1 MKKYKKG
8 SKKLLNAWVIY
19 DWANSVYPLV
29 ISTAIF
35 PIFYGMVTEDYITF
49 LGYSFKNT
57 ALISY
62 ITAFAF
68 VILVFLSPL
77 LSGIADYT
85 GGKKFFM
92 KFFCYSG
99 SFACILL
106 YWFDIDNLNSSL
118 VYYFIALI
126 GFWAS
131 LVFYNSYLPEIAYP
145 EQQDK
150 LSAKGY
156 AMGYIGS
163 VILLLVNLI
172 MINYPE
178 HFGIIDSN
186 GVLAQNYYFLH
197 QFGLNNFFQDFTVYF
212 YQLEAMK
219 ISFIMVGV
227 WWFLFSQYTFYNL
240 PGRKYYKQLRLKK
253 NSSIENKNL
262 IFSGFHELKVVWD
275 ELKNNQ
281 TLKVFLTAFF
291 IYSIALQ
298 TVILVATYFG
308 EAEINWNE
316 GEKTFGLILSILLI
330 QLIAV
335 VGAILSAKISERI
348 GNLRT
353 LISLNIIWALICVFG
368 YYIETPTEFYIAAGL
383 VGLVMGGIQALSRS
397 TFSKFIPPTTN
408 NTSYF
413 SFYDVS
419 QKLSIVIGMTLFATI
434 DQITGSMRN
443 SILVFL
449 VFFVAGA
456 IILVRLNKK
465 IA

>member
-8 SKKLLNAWVIY
+8 SKKLLNAWAIY

-35 PIFYGMVTEDYITF
+35 PIFYGIITEDYITF

-85 GGKKFFM
+85 GGKKIFM

-131 LVFYNSYLPEIAYP
+131 LVFYNSYLPEIAHP

-150 LSAKGY
+150 VSAKGY

-172 MINYPE
+172 MINYPDY
-178 HFGIIDSN
+178 FGITDSN
-186 GVLAQNYYFLH
+186 GVVA
-197 QFGLNNFFQDFTVYF
+197 
-212 YQLEAMK
+212 EIKAMK

-240 PGRKYYKQLRLKK
+240 PGREYYKQLRLNN

-262 IFSGFHELKVVWD
+262 IFSGFHELKIVWD

-281 TLKVFLTAFF
+281 ILKVFLTAFF

-308 EAEINWNE
+308 EAEISWNE

-348 GNLRT
+348 GNLKT

-368 YYIETPTEFYIAAGL
+368 YYVETSTQFYIAAGL

-397 TFSKFIPPTTN
+397 TFSKFIPSTTN

-449 VFFVAGA
+449 MFFVAGA
-456 IILVRLNKK
+456 IILTRLNKK
-465 IA
+465 IT

>member
-8 SKKLLNAWVIY
+8 SKKLLNAWVVY

-131 LVFYNSYLPEIAYP
+131 LVFYNSYLPEIAYL

-150 LSAKGY
+150 VSARGY

-186 GVLAQNYYFLH
+186 GVVA
-197 QFGLNNFFQDFTVYF
+197 
-212 YQLEAMK
+212 EIKAMK
-219 ISFIMVGV
+219 MSFIMVGV

-335 VGAILSAKISERI
+335 AGAILSAKISERI

>member
-1 MKKYKKG
+1 MQKYKKG
-8 SKKLLNAWVIY
+8 SKKLLNAWVSY

-35 PIFYGMVTEDYITF
+35 PIYYGTLTDDYITF
-49 LGYSFKNT
+49 LGHSFKNT

-85 GGKKFFM
+85 GGKKNFM

-99 SFACILL
+99 SIACILL
-106 YWFDIDNLNSSL
+106 YWFDLNNLNSSL
-118 VYYFIALI
+118 TYYFIALI

-150 LSAKGY
+150 VSAKGY
-156 AMGYIGS
+156 AMGYLGS
-163 VILLLVNLI
+163 VILLLINLI
-172 MINYPE
+172 MINFPDL
-178 HFGIIDSN
+178 FGIIDSN
-186 GVLAQNYYFLH
+186 GVVA
-197 QFGLNNFFQDFTVYF
+197 
-212 YQLEAMK
+212 EIKAMK

-227 WWFLFSQYTFYNL
+227 WWFLFSQYTFYYL
-240 PGRKYYKQLRLKK
+240 PGRKYYKQIRLSDGAYKK
-253 NSSIENKNL
+253 DSNV
-262 IFSGFHELKVVWD
+262 IFSGFQELKSVWD
-275 ELKNNQ
+275 ELKDNQ
-281 TLKVFLTAFF
+281 TLKTFLTAFF

-308 EAEINWNE
+308 EAEISWNE
-316 GEKTFGLILSILLI
+316 GEKTGGLILSILLI
-330 QLIAV
+330 QLIAI
-335 VGAILSAKISERI
+335 VGAVLSAKMSDKI
-348 GNLRT
+348 GNLKT
-353 LISLNIIWALICVFG
+353 LIILNIIWALICIFA
-368 YYIETPTEFYIAAGL
+368 YYVETSTEFYIAAGF

-397 TFSKFIPPTTN
+397 TFSKLIPATTKT
-408 NTSYF
+408 TSYF
-413 SFYDVS
+413 SFYDIS

-443 SILVFL
+443 SILLFF

-456 IILVRLNKK
+456 IILIKLNKK
-465 IA
+465 TTLNSSIGIDIE

>member
-8 SKKLLNAWVIY
+8 SKKLLNAWAIY

-35 PIFYGMVTEDYITF
+35 PIFYGIITDDYIDF
-49 LGYSFKNT
+49 LGYTFKNT

-92 KFFCYSG
+92 KLFCYSG
-99 SFACILL
+99 SLACILL

-118 VYYFIALI
+118 IYYFIALI

-131 LVFYNSYLPEIAYP
+131 LVFYNSYLPDIAYH
-145 EQQDK
+145 EQQDRI
-150 LSAKGY
+150 SAKGY
-156 AMGYIGS
+156 ALGYFGS

-178 HFGIIDSN
+178 IFGIVDSN
-186 GVLAQNYYFLH
+186 GVVA
-197 QFGLNNFFQDFTVYF
+197 
-212 YQLEAMK
+212 EIKAMK
-219 ISFIMVGV
+219 MSFIMVGI
-227 WWFLFSQYTFYNL
+227 WWFLFSQYTFYYL
-240 PGRKYYKQLRLKK
+240 PGRKYFKKLRSAN
-253 NSSIENKNL
+253 NSTIKNKNL

-281 TLKVFLTAFF
+281 ILKIFLIAFF
-291 IYSIALQ
+291 VYSIALQ

-308 EAEINWNE
+308 EAEISWGE

-330 QLIAV
+330 QLVAV
-335 VGAILSAKISERI
+335 LGALVSAKISNKI
-348 GNLRT
+348 GNLKT
-353 LISLNIIWALICVFG
+353 LIYLNIIWAFICIFG
-368 YYIETPTEFYIAAGL
+368 YFVETSTEFYIAAGL

-397 TFSKFIPPTTN
+397 TFSKFIPDSNN

-419 QKLSIVIGMTLFATI
+419 QKLSIVVGMTLFATI

-443 SILVFL
+443 SILVFF
-449 VFFVAGA
+449 VFFIVGA
-456 IILVRLNKK
+456 FILIRLNKK

>member
-1 MKKYKKG
+1 MQKYKKG
-8 SKKLLNAWVIY
+8 SKKLLNAWAIY

-35 PIFYGMVTEDYITF
+35 PIYYGIITDDYINF
-49 LGYSFKNT
+49 LGISFKNT

-62 ITAFAF
+62 VTAFAF
-68 VILVFLSPL
+68 IILVFLSPL

-92 KFFCYSG
+92 KLFCYSG
-99 SFACILL
+99 SASCILL
-106 YWFDIDNLNSSL
+106 YWFEIDNLDLSL
-118 VYYFIALI
+118 LYYFIALI

-131 LVFYNSYLPEIAYP
+131 LVFYNSYLPEIAFP

-150 LSAKGY
+150 ISAKGY
-156 AMGYIGS
+156 AMGYFGS

-172 MINYPE
+172 MINFPDL
-178 HFGIIDSN
+178 FGITDSN
-186 GVLAQNYYFLH
+186 GVVA
-197 QFGLNNFFQDFTVYF
+197 
-212 YQLEAMK
+212 EIMAMK
-219 ISFIMVGV
+219 ISFVMVGF
-227 WWFLFSQYTFYNL
+227 WWFLFSQYTFYYL
-240 PGRKYYKQLRLKK
+240 PGKKYYNQIKYQSGSEIKSR
-253 NSSIENKNL
+253 NV
-262 IFSGFHELKVVWD
+262 IFSGFVELKSVWD
-275 ELKNNQ
+275 ELKTNY
-281 TLKVFLTAFF
+281 TLKVFLLSFF

-308 EAEINWNE
+308 EAEIQWGE

-330 QLIAV
+330 QLVAMA
-335 VGAILSAKISERI
+335 GALISAIISDKL
-348 GNLRT
+348 GNFKT
-353 LISLNIIWALICVFG
+353 LICLNFIWALICLFG
-368 YYIETPTEFYIAAGL
+368 YYVETSLEFYFAAGL

-397 TFSKFIPPTTN
+397 TFSKLIPKTNN

-443 SILVFL
+443 SILLFMI
-449 VFFVAGA
+449 FFIIGA
-456 IILVRLNKK
+456 VILIKLDKK
-465 IA
+465 TV

>member
-35 PIFYGMVTEDYITF
+35 PIFYGMITEDYITF

-150 LSAKGY
+150 VSAKGY

-186 GVLAQNYYFLH
+186 GVVA
-197 QFGLNNFFQDFTVYF
+197 
-212 YQLEAMK
+212 EIKAMK

-240 PGRKYYKQLRLKK
+240 PGRKYYKQLRL
-253 NSSIENKNL
+253 NNNPSIENKNL

-308 EAEINWNE
+308 EAEISWNE

-368 YYIETPTEFYIAAGL
+368 YYVETSTEFYIAAGL

-443 SILVFL
+443 SILVFF
-449 VFFVAGA
+449 VFFVVGA
-456 IILVRLNKK
+456 IILVKLNKK